1 VVVVSSEGG
10 GDQSHPSGPQVIVAR
25 DIAAAGSQSSQSDTV
40 VDVPR
45 VPTHPAAAPNA
56 PHHTLQGVIHQ
67 VKCGYPTVLELQLA
81 VANKTVTLFNNNYFK
96 IDLAALGFTP
106 SGSIDPCNGIEGM
119 KARIEFADALD
130 NGVDG
135 QILSIV
141 LLR

>member
-1 VVVVSSEGG
+1 VVFVSGESGG
-10 GDQSHPSGPQVIVAR
+10 NPSQSSGPQVTVAHEST
-25 DIAAAGSQSSQSDTV
+25 AAGSPPSEPDTV